1 MNARALLLASVVL
14 VGCKAAETP
23 EQMAA
28 REQAAADSAK
38 TTILAMDAEW
48 SRLATAN
55 QPDSIVPLF
64 VPDGVMSPPDLPVAK
79 GLDSIRVRM
88 RQVTIPG
95 GTLTITSENI
105 SVHGPVA
112 VDRGVF
118 TYTAPAQ
125 GRTPALNLV
134 GKYLAHLHKTDA
146 GWRVAENIWNT
157 DAPAPR
163 MPPAR

>member
-1 MNARALLLASVVL
+1 MNARAVLLASVVL
-14 VGCKAAETP
+14 IGCKAAETP

-38 TTILAMDAEW
+38 TAILAMDAEW
-48 SRLATAN
+48 SRLANAGK
-55 QPDSIVPLF
+55 PDSIVPLF
-64 VPDGVMSPPDLPVAK
+64 VPEGVMMPPDLPVAN
-79 GLDSIRVRM
+79 GHDSITVRM

-95 GTLTITSENI
+95 GTLTITSQNI

-125 GRTPALNLV
+125 GRTPALNMV

-146 GWRVAENIWNT
+146 GWRIAENIWNT

-163 MPPAR
+163 APPTR

>member
-1 MNARALLLASVVL
+1 VNARALLLASVVL

-95 GTLTITSENI
+95 GTLTITSQNI

-125 GRTPALNLV
+125 GRTPAVNLV
-134 GKYLAHLHKTDA
+134 GKYLAHLHNTDA
-146 GWRVAENIWNT
+146 GWRIAENIWNT

-163 MPPAR
+163 PPAR

>member
-1 MNARALLLASVVL
+1 MNTRVL
-14 VGCKAAETP
+14 FFAAVFFVGCKAAETP

-28 REQAAADSAK
+28 REAAEADSAK
-38 TTILAMDAEW
+38 TAILAMDAEW
-48 SRLATAN
+48 SRLANAG

-64 VPDGVMSPPDLPVAK
+64 VPEGVMMPPDLPGAK
-79 GLDSIRVRM
+79 GLDSIMVRM

-95 GTLTITSENI
+95 GTLTITSQNI
-105 SVHGPVA
+105 SVHGPIA
-112 VDRGVF
+112 VDRGVY

-125 GRTPALNLV
+125 GRNPALNLA

-146 GWRVAENIWNT
+146 GWRIAENIWNT

-163 MPPAR
+163 LPPAR

>member
-1 MNARALLLASVVL
+1 MNARALLLASVV
-14 VGCKAAETP
+14 VIGCKAAETP

-28 REQAAADSAK
+28 REQAAADSA
-38 TTILAMDAEW
+38 TTAILAMDAEW
-48 SRLATAN
+48 SRLASAGM
-55 QPDSIVPLF
+55 PDSIVPLF
-64 VPDGVMSPPDLPVAK
+64 VPDGVMMPPDLPVAT
-79 GLDSIRVRM
+79 GHDSITVRM

-95 GTLTITSENI
+95 GTLTITSRNI
-105 SVHGPVA
+105 SVHGPIA

-125 GRTPALNLV
+125 GRTPALNMV

-146 GWRVAENIWNT
+146 GWRIAENIWNT

-163 MPPAR
+163 VPPTR